1 VVTPCARD
9 DKKKGMRMYGTPW
22 HGEAMYA
29 SPGSAPLTRIFIL
42 EHGHGNVL
50 TRLSPSQAV
59 AELFA
64 RSFVPFHRH
73 EYVDAAL
80 DFLQALVGSV
90 PCYHYSFEPDQRAVD
105 TILNFHD

>member
-1 VVTPCARD
+1 
-9 DKKKGMRMYGTPW
+9 MYGTPW

-29 SPGSAPLTRIFIL
+29 SPGSAVLARIFIL
-42 EHGHGNVL
+42 EHGRGNVI

-73 EYVDAAL
+73 EYVDSAL
-80 DFLQALVGSV
+80 EFLQEVVDTVS
-90 PCYHYSFEPDQRAVD
+90 CYRYSFEPDERAVERIIQFRD
-105 TILNFHD
+105 